1 MTNGMN
7 EAERKRKDSERLEK
21 MSMILAL
28 FERRTRRDG
37 SPTELQKMAEE
48 EARLRAELAA
58 LEAPKKAQFAA

>member
-1 MTNGMN
+1 
-7 EAERKRKDSERLEK
+7 